1 MSLQELLRSPPPA
14 TAWVLD
20 SDTAAVVHRDGKGG
34 LHCASEP
41 VPAGVFEIG
50 PVGLQGVDS
59 TALDPLLARL
69 RGAAEGS
76 QTAAVVTPTAWFRC
90 YLIEADRLPRQ
101 QKELNDVVRWRLKKL
116 LPIPP
121 ADLRLSVTRLPER
134 DGRRQVLCLVGIER
148 ALTAL
153 EASVRAVGVEPG
165 LITTRLLALA
175 ARRSR
180 DDVPVLVIQQEP
192 TFLSLV
198 LVADGS
204 PRLLRT
210 KPLAVGG
217 PAQPAAIREV
227 GLTLNFIRE
236 DLGME
241 GDIEVQLA
249 VENEGVESDLRRWLA
264 ERPGLVPGAEPA
276 TPLCAPA
283 AVAVRVGAARLM
295 PAVAVVTGGTR

>member
-1 MSLQELLRSPPPA
+1 MNLRELFRSPPPA

-20 SDTAAVVHRDGKGG
+20 SDTAAVVHRDSKGG

-41 VPAGVFEIG
+41 VPDDVFEVG

-59 TALDPLLARL
+59 TALEALLARL

-76 QTAAVVTPTAWFRC
+76 QTAAVIAPTAWFRS
-90 YLIEADRLPRQ
+90 YLIDADRLPRK
-101 QKELNDVVRWRLKKL
+101 QKELDDVVRWRLKKL

-121 ADLRLSVTRLPER
+121 ADLRLSVVRLPER
-134 DGRRQVLCLVGIER
+134 DGRRQVLCVVGIER
-148 ALTAL
+148 ALAAL
-153 EASVRAVGVEPG
+153 EASAHRVGVEPG

-175 ARRSR
+175 SHQSKEGA
-180 DDVPVLVIQQEP
+180 PVLVIQQEA

-198 LVADGS
+198 LLVDGL

-217 PAQPAAIREV
+217 PAEPAAIREV

-236 DLGME
+236 DLGIA
-241 GDIEVQLA
+241 GDVEVQLA
-249 VENEGVESDLRRWLA
+249 IDNEGVESELRRWFA
-264 ERPGLVPGAEPA
+264 DRSGLVPGAELA
-276 TPLCAPA
+276 APLCAPA
-283 AVAVRVGAARLM
+283 AVAGRLGAARLA
-295 PAVAVVTGGTR
+295 PAVAVVTGGLA